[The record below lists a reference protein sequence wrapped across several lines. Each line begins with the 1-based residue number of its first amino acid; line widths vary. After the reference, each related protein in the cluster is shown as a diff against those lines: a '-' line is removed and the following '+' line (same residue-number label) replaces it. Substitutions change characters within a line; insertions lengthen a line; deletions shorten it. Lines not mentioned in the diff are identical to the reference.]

1 MAAMRRRLPELLL
14 LALLLAALVQALLM
28 LAYAPGEQ
36 RSWLALQRAGDPPG
50 ALGRPGGAEQVLRT
64 RVAALGDYLT
74 VEDLV
79 RGALV
84 LERGELEGA
93 PALDDEERQQLAQ
106 LLEQAAA
113 QRDELLR
120 VEGEIRRLDGE
131 LAEGAR
137 QLAASLTPAQR
148 AWVLQRRDEV
158 SVDRL
163 ERAYWDELA
172 RLLQE
177 EP

>member
-1 MAAMRRRLPELLL
+1 MRRRLPELLL
-14 LALLLAALVQALLM
+14 IVLLVAAMVQALL
-28 LAYAPGEQ
+28 LLVSAPGEQ

-64 RVAALGDYLT
+64 RIAALGEYLT

-79 RGALV
+79 RGALA
-84 LERGELEGA
+84 LERGELEDA
-93 PALDDEERQQLAQ
+93 PALDDGERRELAE
-106 LLEQAAA
+106 LLAEAAGE
-113 QRDELLR
+113 RDELLR
-120 VEGEIRRLDGE
+120 VEGEIRRIDRE
-131 LAEGAR
+131 LAQGAR
-137 QLAASLTPAQR
+137 QLAASLTPEQR
-148 AWVLQRRDEV
+148 AWVLQQRDAV

-172 RLLQE
+172 RLLRE